1 MGEQDMKCSSFRPE
15 VIPVKKIISLLISIP
30 LSCLC
35 CLSAFAETNE
45 LVVRSRPMLHTL
57 VEIKAWGA
65 GAEQAIEEA
74 FAEMERVNSL
84 LNNYDPQSE
93 VSAINRQA
101 GDGPVRIGEETMEA
115 LALAVKYGEITGG
128 ALDITIGPLLR
139 LWGFGKDDVGLDGD
153 DPDPASL
160 AQARALVDYHAL
172 ELSRRRSWM
181 GTARR
186 TARLARQGMWID
198 VGSFS
203 KGYVADRAVA
213 LLKKRRI
220 KNALVIAGGTVC
232 ALGARP
238 DGSPWQVGV
247 QHPRDP
253 GRLLTAVALKDCSI
267 STSGDYENFY
277 LKNGKRRAHI
287 IDPRNGLPVS
297 HLQTVSVI
305 APDGATSDLLDT
317 PLFVLGPEKG
327 MEVVRGIK
335 GIEVLMITEGGQAV
349 YTEGWPQK
357 HIAY

>member
-1 MGEQDMKCSSFRPE
+1 MKCSSFLPE
-15 VIPVKKIISLLISIP
+15 VVPVKKIISMLISIA
-30 LSCLC
+30 LSFLC
-35 CLSAFAETNE
+35 CLSVFAEANE

-101 GDGPVRIGEETMEA
+101 GDGPVRIGKETMEA
-115 LALAVKYGEITGG
+115 LTLAVKYGDLTGG

-139 LWGFGKDDVGLDGD
+139 LWGFGKDDVGLEGD
-153 DPDPASL
+153 EPDPASL
-160 AQARALVDYHAL
+160 AQAQALVDYHAL
-172 ELSRRRSWM
+172 ELSRRRSWK
-181 GTARR
+181 GAARR
-186 TARLARQGMWID
+186 SARLAKQGMWID

-232 ALGARP
+232 ALGVKP

-253 GRLLTAVALKDCSI
+253 DRLLTAVALKNCSI

-277 LKNGKRRAHI
+277 KKNGKRRTHI
-287 IDPRNGLPVS
+287 IDPRSGMPVPHMQS
-297 HLQTVSVI
+297 VSVI
-305 APDGATSDLLDT
+305 APDGMTSDALST
-317 PLFVLGPEKG
+317 ALFVLGPEQG
-327 MEVVRGIK
+327 MRMVESLRGAEALI
-335 GIEVLMITEGGQAV
+335 VSEGGKISCSK
-349 YTEGWPQK
+349 GWPEK
-357 HIAY
+357 KISY